1 MEATD
6 AEERLARLL
15 EAREDDVRM
24 LVSVKELA
32 AHIGVSE
39 RTIHRRRERAGVPW
53 RDVHGQ
59 RYSGDGPKRI
69 SVAEWKRK
77 AEIPTSTL
85 LKMI

>member
-6 AEERLARLL
+6 ADERLARLL

-24 LVSVKELA
+24 LVSVEELA
-32 AHIGVSE
+32 AYLDVSK
-39 RTIHRRRERAGVPW
+39 RTIYRRREDAGIPW

-59 RYSGDGPKRI
+59 RYGGDGPKRI

-77 AEIPTSTL
+77 AEIATDTL